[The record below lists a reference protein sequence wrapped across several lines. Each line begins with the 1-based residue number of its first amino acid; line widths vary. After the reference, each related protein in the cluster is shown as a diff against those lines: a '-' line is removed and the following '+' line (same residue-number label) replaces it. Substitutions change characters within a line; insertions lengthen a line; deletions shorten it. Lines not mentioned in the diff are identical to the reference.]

1 MSIHSCLEHPAGDCL
16 STVAQNTLWG
26 DCLSTVAW
34 NTLRGDC
41 LFTVTRNT
49 LRGDCLFTVTKN
61 TLWGDCLSTVA
72 QNTLWGDCLFTVT
85 RNRGQP
91 HPRQPG
97 QSTPHWQLDQRKF
110 TRSVLEAGSP
120 GSRACRA
127 APQGSKGR
135 SGTLSTSAVGVCPG
149 LRHPPH
155 PWHVEASPQ
164 PLPSPF
170 HGVRAPWCVSVSTF
184 PPFIN
189 NNRTGIGPS
198 Q

>member
-1 MSIHSCLEHPAGDCL
+1 MSIHSRPEHPAGDCL
-16 STVAQNTLWG
+16 FTVTRNTLWSDCLFTVTRNTLWG
-26 DCLSTVAW
+26 DCLSTVAR
-34 NTLRGDC
+34 NTLWGDC

-49 LRGDCLFTVTKN
+49 L
-61 TLWGDCLSTVA
+61 WS
-72 QNTLWGDCLFTVT
+72 DCLFTVT

-135 SGTLSTSAVGVCPG
+135 SGTLLPSAVGVCPG

-170 HGVRAPWCVSVSTF
+170 HGVVLPGVCPSPHF
-184 PPFIN
+184 PLL
-189 NNRTGIGPS
+189 
-198 Q
+198 